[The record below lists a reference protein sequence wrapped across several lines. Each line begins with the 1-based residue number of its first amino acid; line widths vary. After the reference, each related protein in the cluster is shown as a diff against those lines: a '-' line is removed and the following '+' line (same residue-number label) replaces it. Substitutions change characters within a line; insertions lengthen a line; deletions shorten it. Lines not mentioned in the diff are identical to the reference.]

1 MHYLI
6 YLDNIYNTKDK
17 TKDKTQRRIFMF
29 TDFIDKAS
37 GTTMVKI
44 ASNDTSCG
52 TAVSA
57 MMEERTYEPH
67 YFRKDMNQLNPFIGM
82 DFAPTYSHR
91 SMLSIPESTPA
102 TCKLPMP
109 INIIFNNP
117 ATIVYWEDGTKT
129 IVKIMDGDVYD
140 EIIGVSMA
148 YTKKMF
154 GTNTNFKNMVKS
166 FYPKPKVLPEPV
178 KEIVKKKK
186 PYKMNKIEQN
196 LEKLVEI
203 LSVHYGQLD
212 KEFEDSGIELIVTDM
227 TDSGYTE
234 SKCIGC
240 DNVAGEVITD
250 EG

>member
-1 MHYLI
+1 MSDLTLNNKLHNVI
-6 YLDNIYNTKDK
+6 MNG
-17 TKDKTQRRIFMF
+17 
-29 TDFIDKAS
+29 IDKCL
-37 GTTMVKI
+37 I
-44 ASNDTSCG
+44 ADENQYIMPLDCYMPMSPTK
-52 TAVSA
+52 
-57 MMEERTYEPH
+57 
-67 YFRKDMNQLNPFIGM
+67 YFNRATHAL
-82 DFAPTYSHR
+82 
-91 SMLSIPESTPA
+91 PESTPN
-102 TCKLPMP
+102 CKLPIP

-129 IVKIMDGDVYD
+129 IVKIMEGDVYD
-140 EIIGVSMA
+140 EIIGVAMA
-148 YTKKMF
+148 YTKKLF
-154 GTNTNFKNMVKS
+154 GSNTDFKNMVKG
-166 FYPKPKVLPEPV
+166 FYPKPKVIPEPV

-227 TDSGYTE
+227 TDSEYTE